1 MQTRNGLK
9 TLFLIVIVFI
19 LSCAIPLEAAA
30 ASNSRAN
37 FLKTSL
43 RFEPNHGQAAP
54 QFDFVS
60 HGKGFTVQ
68 LSSAEAVIGLPQEQ
82 LTMQLVGA
90 NENAGP
96 SASDLLKTTV
106 NYYLGNEQKNWRTR
120 IPTYA
125 RARYTNVYPGI
136 DIVYYGNG

>member
-60 HGKGFTVQ
+60 HGKDYTVQ
-68 LSSAEAVIGLPQEQ
+68 LSSTEAVIGLPP
-82 LTMQLVGA
+82 TVLVIVLVLPLA
-90 NENAGP
+90 QP
-96 SASDLLKTTV
+96 S
-106 NYYLGNEQKNWRTR
+106 Q
-120 IPTYA
+120 
-125 RARYTNVYPGI
+125 
-136 DIVYYGNG
+136 